1 MTLSSGSLFAKAE
14 KVVIMKKLIGLTAG
28 FSLAAICVALAVSC
42 QGASSEKKS
51 SEEPALASLKV
62 NNRNIE
68 IGNSSPDLNKAPL
81 KPLDI
86 SNDEALFGIDIVLDA
101 TQDKVVAKY
110 GKMTPGLT
118 TVEWISSGKL
128 TFMNGD
134 TLAIQ
139 VSVDGKVQYYRF
151 NVKVAPPNVQ
161 YTKDFH
167 AWALTPPMG
176 WNSYDCYG
184 CNVTEAQVKEN
195 ALYMAQNLRQYG
207 YEYIIVDGR
216 WFAKNQTSGYLIN
229 TNNDPNGDD
238 PGLVLD
244 EWGRHTPAE
253 NRFPSAA
260 NGAGFTPLADYVH
273 SLGLKFGIHIMRGIP
288 VKAVQENLPVL
299 GANGITANQI
309 HSTQNQCNW
318 LRDNYTIDAS
328 KSGAQ
333 EYYDS
338 IFELYAEWGVDYVK
352 VDDISQP
359 YRQNEINMV
368 RKAIEK
374 TGRVIVLSLSPGS
387 TPIANAAHVKENANL
402 WRMTDDVWD
411 RWGDIVHLLDTVKPW
426 FPDHVGAGYW
436 PDADMMPFGKINK
449 TSHAGG
455 DVNRF
460 PRITQDEQYTLM
472 TLFAIMRSPLMF
484 GGNMPDNDEFTTNLI
499 ANEEVLYITKRSKNN
514 REVYANGDRSI
525 LVWTADDSRNGD
537 KFLALFFC
545 GATRPGHA
553 QLGNGYTPRTE
564 EIPFDLSLLGFTAA
578 KVNIRDLWQK
588 EDIGEFVI
596 AGEQFKPVLQ
606 FHGAGLYRLSPSQ

>member
-1 MTLSSGSLFAKAE
+1 
-14 KVVIMKKLIGLTAG
+14 MKKLNLIAG
-28 FSLAAICVALAVSC
+28 FSLAVVCVVLAVSC
-42 QGASSEKKS
+42 SDASSEKEPDPGSISLTVNNQNITIGKS
-51 SEEPALASLKV
+51 SPNLNTAL
-62 NNRNIE
+62 
-68 IGNSSPDLNKAPL
+68 PAPL
-81 KPLDI
+81 KI
-86 SNDEALFGIDIVLDA
+86 SNDEALFGVDIVIA
-101 TQDKVVAKY
+101 AKSNTSVVQYAR
-110 GKMTPGLT
+110 MPPGLD
-118 TVEWISSGKL
+118 TVNWISSGKL

-139 VSVDGKVQYYRF
+139 VNAGGTVQYYRF
-151 NVKVAPPNVQ
+151 NVQVAPPELE
-161 YTKDFH
+161 YTQEFH

-216 WFAKNQTSGYLIN
+216 WFAENQTSGYLVN
-229 TNNDPNGDD
+229 QNNDPDGPD

-244 EWGRHTPAE
+244 EWGRHTPAV

-288 VKAVQENLPVL
+288 VKAVQENYPVK
-299 GANGITANQI
+299 GAGGITANQI
-309 HSTQNQCNW
+309 YSTANQCNW

-328 KSGAQ
+328 KPGAQ
-333 EYYDS
+333 EYYNS

-352 VDDISQP
+352 IDDISQP

-368 RKAIEK
+368 REAIK
-374 TGRVIVLSLSPGS
+374 NTGRVIVLSVSPGS
-387 TPIANAAHVKENANL
+387 TPIANAAHVKEHANM

-411 RWGDIVHLLDTVKPW
+411 RWGDIVHLLDTAKPW
-426 FPDHVGAGYW
+426 YPDHVGPGFWA
-436 PDADMMPFGKINK
+436 DADMMPFGKISK
-449 TSHAGG
+449 TGHAGG
-455 DVNRF
+455 AADRF
-460 PRITQDEQYTLM
+460 PRISEDEQYTLM

-484 GGNMPDNDEFTTNLI
+484 GGNMPENNEFTTNLI
-499 ANEEVLYITKRSKNN
+499 TNEEVLYITKRSKNN
-514 REVYANGDRSI
+514 REVYANSDRSI
-525 LVWTADDSRNGD
+525 LAWAAEDSMSGD

-545 GATRPGHA
+545 GDIRPGHA

-578 KVNIRDLWQK
+578 KVKIRDLWQK

-596 AGEQFKPVLQ
+596 TEQFKPELQ